1 MSMILFNG
9 WLFACVEWS
18 RLCLLNSPWQQRG
31 ILCLPSI
38 QQVWRAWLFLPVH
51 HFVSEL
57 NLKLWSSVHLLS
69 IYLIRLL
76 LQNKYITCLFYSLSF
91 TTCLHHDILLAV
103 MAWAVVKIFRGD
115 CRGHA
120 RSRMKL
126 SWGERVSKQKLVER
140 KFNKKQYLSDRKMKE
155 NSREYCPEWK
165 KQNKTWQAVVSWR
178 RKCIRQGCRVTER
191 QPEIDR
197 QSEGETVTEGEIDE
211 LCEDAE
217 SVPLSRLLP
226 EANRQP
232 LCCWNANATS
242 CSSLVFP
249 PFTSF
254 L

>member
-18 RLCLLNSPWQQRG
+18 RLCLLNSPWQQRE

-38 QQVWRAWLFLPVH
+38 QNVWIAWLYLPVH

-69 IYLIRLL
+69 IYLISLL
-76 LQNKYITCLFYSLSF
+76 LQNKYITCLFYSLSV
-91 TTCLHHDILLAV
+91 TTCLHHDILLAF

-140 KFNKKQYLSDRKMKE
+140 KINQKQYLSDRKMKE
-155 NSREYCPEWK
+155 NCGEYCPEWEK
-165 KQNKTWQAVVSWR
+165 KMTGGGKLEEEMYQTGLRSNRETAR
-178 RKCIRQGCRVTER
+178 
-191 QPEIDR
+191 DR

-217 SVPLSRLLP
+217 SVHLSRLLP